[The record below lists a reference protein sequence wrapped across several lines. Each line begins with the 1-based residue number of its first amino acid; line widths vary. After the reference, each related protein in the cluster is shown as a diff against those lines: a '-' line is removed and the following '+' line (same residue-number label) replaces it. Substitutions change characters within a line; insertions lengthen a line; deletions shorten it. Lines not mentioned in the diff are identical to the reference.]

1 MEKKLLPLEERVR
14 KLEQEVE
21 RLKKIIDAY
30 IRDPK
35 FPDPLH
41 PDPTRKRK
49 GPFDTG
55 HPDVSP
61 PKEY

>member
-1 MEKKLLPLEERVR
+1 MKELLPLEERVK
-14 KLEQEVE
+14 KLEEEVE
-21 RLKKIIDAY
+21 RLKRIVETLLH
-30 IRDPK
+30 DPR
-35 FPDPLH
+35 FPGPIS

>member
-1 MEKKLLPLEERVR
+1 MEKELLPLEERVR
-14 KLEQEVE
+14 KLEEEVG
-21 RLKKIIDAY
+21 RLKKIIETHFKE
-30 IRDPK
+30 PK
-35 FPDPLH
+35 FPSPLH

-49 GPFDTG
+49 GPFDSG